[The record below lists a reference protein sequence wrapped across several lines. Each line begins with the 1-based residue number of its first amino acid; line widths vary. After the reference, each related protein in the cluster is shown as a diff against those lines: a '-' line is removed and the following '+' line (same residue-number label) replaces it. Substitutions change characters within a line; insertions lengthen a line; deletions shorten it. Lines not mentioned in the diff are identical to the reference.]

1 MEKQFFKKYF
11 LDYWFGFFVW
21 IVLAVLIFLVTPSPI
36 LFFLVITLLTF
47 VWVIPYADYVAKTAV
62 ESYVERIRRE
72 TYPTTKNLNE
82 DTDIILEFD
91 NGLLRTR
98 KNYYLGRK

>member
-36 LFFLVITLLTF
+36 LFLLATALMTF

-62 ESYVERIRRE
+62 ASYLERVRRE
-72 TYPTTKNLNE
+72 TYPTTKDINE
-82 DTDIILEFD
+82 DTDLIILGFD
-91 NGLLRTR
+91 NGLLKTSKLSR
-98 KNYYLGRK
+98 KK